1 MGSSAALQPRF
12 RKIDAA
18 ALHYLPA
25 SAVHPADTYFHF
37 SFAHYQN
44 PDNVRFGV
52 LRVLNDDNVKP
63 HGGFDRHPHRDME
76 IVSYIVAGRLTH
88 WDDATDVEET
98 LGRGAVQIV
107 TAGSGVRHSELNHQ
121 DDWCRFL
128 QIWILPPADGL
139 PVRYGNRR
147 FEPDERRNR
156 LLHIV
161 GNAANRDRVPLYLN
175 QDVNL
180 YVSELTDSAARVSYS
195 LAAGRQAYVNNFEGS
210 VAIEGLVA
218 LGERDALEIVGPAEL
233 KFSAADNAHF
243 ILIEMAQ
250 SEA

>member
-1 MGSSAALQPRF
+1 MASTESRPLL

-25 SAVHPADTYFHF
+25 SAAHPADTYFHF

-76 IVSYIVAGRLTH
+76 IVSYIVAGQLTH
-88 WDDATDVEET
+88 WDNATDKEET
-98 LGRGAVQIV
+98 LGRGSVQIV
-107 TAGSGVRHSELNHQ
+107 TAGSGVLHSELNRQ
-121 DDWCRFL
+121 EEWCRFL
-128 QIWILPPADGL
+128 QIWILPPADDL

-161 GNAANRDRVPLYLN
+161 GNPDNRERVPLYLN

-180 YVSELTDSAARVSYS
+180 YVAELTDAQARVSYT
-195 LAAGRQAYVNNFEGS
+195 LGAGRQAYVNNFEGN
-210 VAIEGLVA
+210 VTLEGLTE
-218 LGERDALEIVGPAEL
+218 LGKRDALEVVGPVEL
-233 KFSAADNAHF
+233 VFSATSGGAHF
-243 ILIEMAQ
+243 ILIEMAR
-250 SEA
+250 SPP